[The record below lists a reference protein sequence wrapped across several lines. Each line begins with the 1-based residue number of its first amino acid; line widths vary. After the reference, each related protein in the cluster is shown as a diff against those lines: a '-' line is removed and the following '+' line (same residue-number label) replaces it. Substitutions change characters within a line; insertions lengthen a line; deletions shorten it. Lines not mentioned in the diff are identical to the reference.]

1 MIGRIIIILVAMLV
15 LTVVATAALGGIWRF
30 VIPAAG
36 DPRDRRGAA
45 RQRSIRL
52 GAPRRRDYAEAQRHI
67 AQLDLPF
74 ALLFLAV
81 SLYVLA
87 TPGIGGAW
95 LLTFAFWLVAAVV
108 RWLSE
113 SAYLMHVRC
122 VTVLLLIVESLI
134 VLAIRGGAALPQA
147 LVYLA
152 AALVGALLLFR
163 ANELPF
169 ATGPTGSDSPY
180 RRLTRT
186 LDAPRPQYE
195 AGMHMDTMPAL
206 AQRRPRA
213 PVTPI
218 TQARRNPLRT
228 REDAGAVLSPPYYAS
243 GR

>member
-1 MIGRIIIILVAMLV
+1 MIGRTIAILVAMLI
-15 LTVVATAALGGIWRF
+15 LTVAATAALGGVWRF
-30 VIPAAG
+30 VTPATGGA
-36 DPRDRRGAA
+36 RRM
-45 RQRSIRL
+45 RL
-52 GAPRRRDYAEAQRHI
+52 SAPDRRDYAAAQERI
-67 AQLDLPF
+67 ARLDLPF

-95 LLTFAFWLVAAVV
+95 LLTFAFWVAAAVV
-108 RWLSE
+108 RWLSG
-113 SAYLMHVRC
+113 SPYLVQVRC
-122 VTVLLLIVESLI
+122 ATVLLLIVESLV
-134 VLAIRGGAALPQA
+134 VLAIRGGGALPQA

-152 AALVGALLLFR
+152 TALVGALLLFR

-169 ATGPTGSDSPY
+169 APGPTGSDSPY

-186 LDAPRPQYE
+186 LDAPRPQHE
-195 AGMHMDTMPAL
+195 AGMHMDTMPAM
-206 AQRRPRA
+206 APRRPPA

-228 REDAGAVLSPPYYAS
+228 REDAGAVISPPYYAS